1 MIHPDEALRLILN
14 SVKPLP
20 AEEISLERADG
31 HIAARTVRAN
41 CDLPPFDNSAMDGY
55 AVRSQD
61 LRNGRGNILAVRQT
75 VRAGRRAGRR
85 VAKGEAC
92 RIMTGAPMPK
102 GADSVVMREKT
113 EESPDRVKVLEAP
126 ERGQHIRVR
135 GTDVRRGQVLVESG
149 VRLRPAEIGLLAAQ
163 GVAKVRVFRRPRV
176 ALLSSGDEIVD
187 YRRKTLPGQIR
198 NSSAPALAAA
208 LREAG
213 FTPVAG
219 GIARDDKA
227 AIRRRITAALRDS
240 DALFVIGGVSVG
252 DYDHTREVLD
262 RMGFRE
268 IFWRTRIRPG
278 KPLLYGTL
286 KGKPV
291 FGLPGNPNSSWVCAR
306 VFAFPALDRLAG
318 NPKPRAAFP
327 LTGVVAK
334 VFRKPKR
341 LRHFLFCDAR
351 REGNRF
357 RLKVIAPQGSALLKM
372 ASHANALAVGPIGV
386 ETLEPGMEMR
396 FAWL

>member
-14 SVKPLP
+14 SVGPLP
-20 AEEISLERADG
+20 VEVIPLGRAAG
-31 HIAARTVRAN
+31 QVAARTMRAN

-55 AVRSQD
+55 AVRSRD
-61 LRNGRGNILAVRQT
+61 LRNGRGNILAVSQT
-75 VRAGRRAGRR
+75 VRAGRGAGRK

-92 RIMTGAPMPK
+92 RIMTGAPMPR

-113 EESPDRVKVLEAP
+113 EESPDRVKILDAP
-126 ERGQHIRVR
+126 ERGQHVRVR
-135 GTDVRRGQVLVESG
+135 GTDVRRGQVLVEAG
-149 VRLRPAEIGLLAAQ
+149 TRLRPAEIGLLAAQ
-163 GVAKVRVFRRPRV
+163 GVAQVRVFRRPRV

-187 YRRKTLPGQIR
+187 YRRRIRPGQIR

-219 GIARDDKA
+219 GIARDEKS
-227 AIRRRITAALRDS
+227 AIRRRIAAALAGA
-240 DALFVIGGVSVG
+240 DAMLITGGVSVG

-262 RMGFRE
+262 KMGFKE

-327 LTGVVAK
+327 LTGVVANT
-334 VFRKPKR
+334 FRKPKH
-341 LRHFLFCDAR
+341 LRHFLFCEAAQA
-351 REGNRF
+351 GNRL
-357 RLKVIAPQGSALLKM
+357 RLKIISPQGSALLKM
-372 ASHANALAVGPIGV
+372 ASRANALAVGPIGV
-386 ETLEPGMEMR
+386 ETLKPGMELR